1 MEPQALT
8 KFTGSNKLENRI
20 KVKFSQED
28 KRVEA
33 QVLSMPGKLR
43 CEDLLIRSQRYQ
55 IMSRSY
61 PELCY
66 DKHNAEHTLFINGAD
81 SSKDGTPAY
90 RKYDDAQ
97 EAEKVCIM
105 YAILLEIFNGGS
117 KAQNNWCVRVSC
129 EHKGE
134 GAEANDALWVT
145 FTIRQKTLEFHIE
158 YLPSWLYLKYQT
170 DCGKTAKPKKG
181 DGFALSDGTYLI
193 TVGKTIHKDEI
204 YRICLSNTKSSFFG
218 TNGMVI
224 QTINDPELRK
234 ASMTFASTKEAVQK
248 MLCFI
253 ELIKQINRAG
263 VGEDATHTIEV
274 F

>member
-20 KVKFSQED
+20 KVKFLQED
-28 KRVEA
+28 RKVEA
-33 QVLSMPGKLR
+33 QVLSMPEKLR
-43 CEDLLIRSQRYQ
+43 GEDLLIRSRNYQ

-66 DKHNAEHTLFINGAD
+66 EKINKEHTLFINGAD
-81 SSKDGTPAY
+81 SSKDGAPACRGY
-90 RKYDDAQ
+90 GDTQ

-117 KAQNNWCVRVSC
+117 KAQNNWRVRISC
-129 EHKGE
+129 DHKERGVK
-134 GAEANDALWVT
+134 ATDALWVT
-145 FTIRQKTLEFHIE
+145 FTIRRNTLEFHVE
-158 YLPSWLYLKYQT
+158 HLPPWLYLKYKT

-181 DGFALSDGTYLI
+181 DGVALSDGTYLT
-193 TVGKTIHKDEI
+193 TVEKTIHKDEI

-218 TNGMVI
+218 TNGIII
-224 QTINDPELRK
+224 QTINDSELRK

-253 ELIKQINRAG
+253 ELIKQINRVG
-263 VGEDATHTIEV
+263 VGEDAVHTIEV